1 MEAWWIVAIK
11 IGALE
16 SGNFILRVSNTLG
29 LFWYQSLAKY
39 SCYNGSVTKT
49 PFAILHAT
57 RASLEPVNQYYAAN
71 APELDLYNLLDDG
84 LMRYLD
90 ANDMSRATRRFLAML
105 EVARDEYGAKMA
117 MLTCSAVPASTM
129 EELRGWDP
137 AFPVIKIDEPMAKM
151 AVAQGSRIAIMATFP
166 ATIATTQA
174 LLEAAGAKAVHSIC
188 VREALQALFDGDPAQ
203 HNRLIHK
210 ACADLVSRAPTDVLV
225 LAQVSMA
232 HLVDEVRASVRLP
245 VFGSLDTSLA
255 AVKSALFS

>member
-1 MEAWWIVAIK
+1 M
-11 IGALE
+11 
-16 SGNFILRVSNTLG
+16 
-29 LFWYQSLAKY
+29 
-39 SCYNGSVTKT
+39 TKT

-57 RASLEPVNQYYAAN
+57 RASLEPVNQYYATN

-90 ANDMSRATRRFLAML
+90 EMDMARATRRFLAML

-117 MLTCSAVPASTM
+117 
-129 EELRGWDP
+129 
-137 AFPVIKIDEPMAKM
+137 
-151 AVAQGSRIAIMATFP
+151 VAQGRSIAIMATFP

-174 LLEAAGAKAVHSIC
+174 LLEAAGAQAVHSVC

-210 ACADLVSRAPTDVLV
+210 ACVDLVNQSPTDVLV

-232 HLVDEVRASVRLP
+232 HLVEEVQASVRLP
-245 VFGSLDTSLA
+245 VFGSLDTSLV
-255 AVKSALFS
+255 AVKSALFSS